1 MMEIVNSAILGIVQ
15 GLTEFLPVSSSGHLV
30 IFQKILPGFSQPGI
44 LFDVVLH
51 FGTLVAVVIYFRK
64 KLVSLIFDNFWFL
77 IIATIPAVIVGLLF
91 DNIFEK
97 LFASTLYVGFEF
109 LVNAAMS
116 YIISVVKNRG
126 VKINLKNSFLIGIAQ
141 AIAISPGI
149 SRSGSTIFAGSVLGI
164 DKEKVA
170 EFSFI
175 LSLPAVMGANLL
187 QLLKY
192 GGSSSINYGNYMV
205 GLVFSF
211 VFGLLAIKLV
221 MEFIKKGRFKFF
233 AVYSLV
239 LGIIVIALSL

>member
-51 FGTLVAVVIYFRK
+51 FGTLV
-64 KLVSLIFDNFWFL
+64 
-77 IIATIPAVIVGLLF
+77 
-91 DNIFEK
+91 
-97 LFASTLYVGFEF
+97 ASTLYVGFEF

-175 LSLPAVMGANLL
+175 LSLPAVFGANIL
-187 QLLKY
+187 QLIKY

-211 VFGLLAIKLV
+211 VFGLVAIKLV

-239 LGIIVIALSL
+239 LGIIVIALYL